1 MKEKEITGV
10 LYKQDKDEPE
20 IITIKNNY
28 KEVQKLV
35 GGLIEL
41 VIPEQFDNRDKRI
54 KGLDFYINEEG
65 RLIQGFIPN
74 IILNSKLEGYSNSS
88 ILVGNIVVLDRDE
101 EGNFKSIQ
109 EDKINPVIECLK
121 ELRADLEEEGF
132 LEITLADFEEF

>member
-1 MKEKEITGV
+1 MKEKEIRGV
-10 LYKQDKDEPE
+10 LYGQDKDEPE

-41 VIPEQFDNRDKRI
+41 VIPEQFDNRDERI

-65 RLIQGFIPN
+65 RMIQGFVPN
-74 IILNSKLEGYSNSS
+74 IILNSKLDNYPEWS
-88 ILVGNIVVLDRDE
+88 ILIGNIVVLDRDE

-109 EDKINPVIECLK
+109 EDRINSVIECLK
-121 ELRADLEEEGF
+121 ELRKELEKN
-132 LEITLADFEEF
+132 